1 MASEPRVGS
10 EALQNKHEALRA
22 FLPRARPWSTL
33 SLACGHFSGLLE
45 LAEPRQASTAGSL
58 NVAGSETVSPLVE
71 VHLQYFDPQLTVKVS
86 GQVTALWVSW
96 MLTRIP
102 AEAAQAVVG
111 NGISCITALH
121 LVPNDR
127 AEISLISPLDR
138 ELRRIFSLRMRALY
152 RYGHNCTRKKALKR
166 AHVWWIVG
174 AP

>member
-1 MASEPRVGS
+1 MGS
-10 EALQNKHEALRA
+10 EALQNKHADLGG
-22 FLPRARPWSTL
+22 FLARARPWSTP
-33 SLACGHFSGLLE
+33 SHACGFFSRHLT
-45 LAEPRQASTAGSL
+45 LAEPRKASTAGSL

-71 VHLQYFDPQLTVKVS
+71 VHLQYFDPQLTVKVR
-86 GQVTALWVSW
+86 GQVTARWASW

-111 NGISCITALH
+111 NCISCIPALH

-152 RYGHNCTRKKALKR
+152 R
-166 AHVWWIVG
+166 
-174 AP
+174 